1 MRFGLRLWSFEV
13 GGQVVCTSKSDYRQK
28 HLLQLA
34 RRHVL
39 FMQRPLFGRR
49 HRFYSDV
56 YARNQR
62 QMHFLRILR
71 KQMSSPIHQSRG
83 DLMKFLWIIALLVAS
98 LFAAKLQTPSMR
110 YVASGV
116 VTDMVVKE
124 ELLYV
129 STDAS
134 RVDVFD
140 LKSGKIVHNVQIDKI
155 KDFMGDEIDAKIF
168 SVDVVDEKILI
179 LSQANQ
185 GYRRVYVYQNDATR
199 LIIDESLALSI
210 AKAKFL
216 DKNTLLLVLLSDEII
231 SYDIAKKRQNYR
243 VSASASKFSDFVLN
257 EDKTQV
263 AVTDESGDVQLL
275 NTRDGSRI
283 KTFSGQN
290 LDNVFKIDY
299 KNSLIATAGQDRR
312 VVIYDVNS
320 SSSYYKLS
328 SFFVYCVGLSPS
340 GVLAAYSSDENN
352 NVTVFNT
359 KTKSDLAVFTGNK
372 ITLSKILFLNENDF
386 LVASDSHVINRY
398 KIK

>member
-1 MRFGLRLWSFEV
+1 
-13 GGQVVCTSKSDYRQK
+13 
-28 HLLQLA
+28 
-34 RRHVL
+34 
-39 FMQRPLFGRR
+39 
-49 HRFYSDV
+49 
-56 YARNQR
+56 
-62 QMHFLRILR
+62 
-71 KQMSSPIHQSRG
+71 
-83 DLMKFLWIIALLVAS
+83 MKFLWIIALLVAS